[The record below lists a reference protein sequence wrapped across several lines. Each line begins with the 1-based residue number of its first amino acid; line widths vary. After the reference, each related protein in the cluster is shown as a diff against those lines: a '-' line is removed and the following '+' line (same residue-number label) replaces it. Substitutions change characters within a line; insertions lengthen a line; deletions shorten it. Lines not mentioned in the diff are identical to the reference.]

1 MRIAES
7 ERRDLS
13 FYVRAIADAHDV
25 ELSGEA
31 RRNALYRIRGQ
42 RPCESVQRRLIIG
55 IAVNLENAG
64 LLLSA
69 NALGNRHFEGPL
81 GSLHL
86 QSVAAL
92 DLPDLNLNAGRQ
104 RNRLLTY
111 SGQMSL
117 SNDGHAATSR
127 VSCAPEQTRLVAA
140 SLTKPCTKF
149 PRRRLPCAPSGP
161 SSRRARWSGC

>member
-13 FYVRAIADAHDV
+13 FYVRAKADAHDV

-31 RRNALYRIRGQ
+31 GRNALYRIRGP
-42 RPCESVQRRLIIG
+42 RPCEDGQRRMVIRS
-55 IAVNLENAG
+55 AVNLENSG

-92 DLPDLNLNAGRQ
+92 DLPDLNL
-104 RNRLLTY
+104 
-111 SGQMSL
+111 
-117 SNDGHAATSR
+117 
-127 VSCAPEQTRLVAA
+127 
-140 SLTKPCTKF
+140 
-149 PRRRLPCAPSGP
+149 
-161 SSRRARWSGC
+161 